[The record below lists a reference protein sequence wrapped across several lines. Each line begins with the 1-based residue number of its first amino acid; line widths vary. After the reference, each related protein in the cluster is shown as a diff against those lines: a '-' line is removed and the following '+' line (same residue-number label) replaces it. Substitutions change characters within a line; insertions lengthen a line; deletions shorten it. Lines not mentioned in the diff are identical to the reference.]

1 MTTIRA
7 AQVEDADAICE
18 VHVRSIRE
26 VCSSH
31 YSEEEIDAWS
41 GEKQPENY
49 IHAMKKGE
57 CILVAEEDNR
67 VIGFGGMLLK
77 EQVITAVYVHPS
89 FVGKGTGLKILTR
102 LEEMAKKAELDC
114 LKLLSTLNAVSFYEA
129 AGFHKKKSTRYSV
142 QGETELECVHM
153 IKELYPQSNA

>member
-1 MTTIRA
+1 MTTIRVA
-7 AQVEDADAICE
+7 KSEDADAICE

-31 YSEEEIDAWS
+31 YSEEEIVAWS

-57 CILVAEEDNR
+57 CILVAEADNR
-67 VIGFGGMLLK
+67 VIGFGGILLK

-89 FVGKGTGLKILTR
+89 FVGKGTGLKILNR
-102 LEEMAKKAELDC
+102 LEEMAKKAGLDC

-129 AGFHKKKSTRYSV
+129 AGFHKMKSTRYSV

-153 IKELYPQSNA
+153 IKDLYHQSTA